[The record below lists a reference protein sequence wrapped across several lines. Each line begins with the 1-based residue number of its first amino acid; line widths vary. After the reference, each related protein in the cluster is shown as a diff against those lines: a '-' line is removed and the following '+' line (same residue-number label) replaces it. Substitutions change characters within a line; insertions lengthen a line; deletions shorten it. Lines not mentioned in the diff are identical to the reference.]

1 MVTID
6 DMDCPNCGAPVDF
19 AGGSRTTCAYCRS
32 QLYLTDGEVKAE
44 SVLNDLLED
53 RSVTRS
59 AATTPGV
66 SDVNLDEIA
75 ELLLQNKKIEAIK
88 LYREQTGLGLKE
100 AKDAVE
106 AIEATGQ
113 PTLPASQGKTAP
125 RRNASTLGC
134 LLGCL
139 PILLFMGVCTAF
151 IMLSSQ
157 IMFRA
162 FGPLEQ
168 AMQIV
173 NSDPAVTRALGKPLT
188 LGAFVTGSISSSG
201 SSSSARFSAPI
212 FGSTRNGEL
221 RVSGNWRKGFWDLS
235 VWVVYDADGEEQTIF
250 ITRKV
255 K

>member
-1 MVTID
+1 MAHRSIL
-6 DMDCPNCGAPVDF
+6 PA
-19 AGGSRTTCAYCRS
+19 ARATCSFCRS

-44 SVLNDLLED
+44 SALNDLAEN
-53 RSVTRS
+53 RSVTRG
-59 AATTPGV
+59 AATMPGV
-66 SDVNLDEIA
+66 DLDEIN

-100 AKDAVE
+100 AKDAIE
-106 AIEATGQ
+106 AIAVTGR
-113 PTLPASQGKTAP
+113 PPLPPAPGKTTP
-125 RRNASTLGC
+125 RQSASTLGC

-139 PILLFMGVCTAF
+139 PMLLFMGVCAAF
-151 IMLSSQ
+151 VMLSSQ

-168 AMQIV
+168 AMQII

-188 LGAFVTGSISSSG
+188 LGAFVTGSISSSNG

-212 FGSTRNGEL
+212 FGPARNGEL
-221 RVSGNWRKGFWDLS
+221 RVSGNWRKGLWDLS
-235 VWVVYDADGEEQTIF
+235 IWVMYDAGGEEQTIF